1 MKLLSFLNDLG
12 IIPNKGKSYE
22 KNPSLNQ
29 GQEYMDFNK
38 MYNREIA
45 PKLNAFQSTGMQ
57 GVQTIVESMHGASS
71 AQKNNSKTPQSSG
84 SKLENEFNKTLVEY
98 NSTYKLLME
107 SILNKKRANKDIQKY
122 FGKTVTTEQGDYY
135 YINNNGYSQKYSLEA
150 WDKKNSSCP
159 SDPVKIKSSLLNKIP
174 KGAIMN
180 PGQPCDMAGKN
191 IKDETNNKK
200 AWVDL
205 KGNKYMFNDETW
217 KNKGKSCNISP
228 VSISPDEFSSIKI
241 KGNMT
246 NASFCNELDIDDS
259 ILKKIMKLNKRL
271 VVLGEKIAKNLKNV
285 IIKDI
290 NNEKTIN
297 VEKKKLEKH
306 LSMLK
311 SDNENINNYTDRH
324 NTVIGQNENARL
336 YARSNF
342 LQLLVF
348 FIMAVVITVLSIK
361 AFFIGSSR
369 SMEILAIIMGILM
382 VYFLANYISEKY
394 I

>member
-1 MKLLSFLNDLG
+1 MKVLLFG
-12 IIPNKGKSYE
+12 
-22 KNPSLNQ
+22 
-29 GQEYMDFNK
+29 
-38 MYNREIA
+38 A
-45 PKLNAFQSTGMQ
+45 TGMAGSSIKHELLERSIEVV
-57 GVQTIVESMHGASS
+57 GVSR
-71 AQKNNSKTPQSSG
+71 SG
-84 SKLENEFNKTLVEY
+84 SDL
-98 NSTYKLLME
+98 
-107 SILNKKRANKDIQKY
+107 
-122 FGKTVTTEQGDYY
+122 
-135 YINNNGYSQKYSLEA
+135 
-150 WDKKNSSCP
+150 SC
-159 SDPVKIKSSLLNKIP
+159 D
-174 KGAIMN
+174 
-180 PGQPCDMAGKN
+180 
-191 IKDETNNKK
+191 IKDENQIASVLCSDQFDAVINAAAQININRCDQDPLESWKVNAK
-200 AWVDL
+200 A
-205 KGNKYMFNDETW
+205 
-217 KNKGKSCNISP
+217 
-228 VSISPDEFSSIKI
+228 VSIIA
-241 KGNMT
+241 N
-246 NASFCNELDIDDS
+246 FCNELDIDDS

-297 VEKKKLEKH
+297 IEKKKLEKH

>member
-1 MKLLSFLNDLG
+1 
-12 IIPNKGKSYE
+12 
-22 KNPSLNQ
+22 
-29 GQEYMDFNK
+29 
-38 MYNREIA
+38 
-45 PKLNAFQSTGMQ
+45 
-57 GVQTIVESMHGASS
+57 
-71 AQKNNSKTPQSSG
+71 
-84 SKLENEFNKTLVEY
+84 
-98 NSTYKLLME
+98 
-107 SILNKKRANKDIQKY
+107 
-122 FGKTVTTEQGDYY
+122 
-135 YINNNGYSQKYSLEA
+135 
-150 WDKKNSSCP
+150 
-159 SDPVKIKSSLLNKIP
+159 
-174 KGAIMN
+174 
-180 PGQPCDMAGKN
+180 
-191 IKDETNNKK
+191 
-200 AWVDL
+200 
-205 KGNKYMFNDETW
+205 
-217 KNKGKSCNISP
+217 
-228 VSISPDEFSSIKI
+228 
-241 KGNMT
+241 MT

-259 ILKKIMKLNKRL
+259 VLKKIMKLNKRL

>member
-1 MKLLSFLNDLG
+1 
-12 IIPNKGKSYE
+12 
-22 KNPSLNQ
+22 
-29 GQEYMDFNK
+29 
-38 MYNREIA
+38 
-45 PKLNAFQSTGMQ
+45 
-57 GVQTIVESMHGASS
+57 
-71 AQKNNSKTPQSSG
+71 
-84 SKLENEFNKTLVEY
+84 
-98 NSTYKLLME
+98 
-107 SILNKKRANKDIQKY
+107 
-122 FGKTVTTEQGDYY
+122 
-135 YINNNGYSQKYSLEA
+135 
-150 WDKKNSSCP
+150 
-159 SDPVKIKSSLLNKIP
+159 
-174 KGAIMN
+174 MN

-205 KGNKYMFNDETW
+205 KGNKYMYNDETW

-259 ILKKIMKLNKRL
+259 VLKKIMKLNKRL

>member
-1 MKLLSFLNDLG
+1 
-12 IIPNKGKSYE
+12 
-22 KNPSLNQ
+22 
-29 GQEYMDFNK
+29 
-38 MYNREIA
+38 
-45 PKLNAFQSTGMQ
+45 
-57 GVQTIVESMHGASS
+57 
-71 AQKNNSKTPQSSG
+71 
-84 SKLENEFNKTLVEY
+84 
-98 NSTYKLLME
+98 
-107 SILNKKRANKDIQKY
+107 
-122 FGKTVTTEQGDYY
+122 
-135 YINNNGYSQKYSLEA
+135 
-150 WDKKNSSCP
+150 
-159 SDPVKIKSSLLNKIP
+159 
-174 KGAIMN
+174 
-180 PGQPCDMAGKN
+180 MAGKN

-246 NASFCNELDIDDS
+246 NASFCNELDIDDT

-324 NTVIGQNENARL
+324 NTVIGQNKNARL

-348 FIMAVVITVLSIK
+348 FIMAAVITVLSIK

>member
-1 MKLLSFLNDLG
+1 MK
-12 IIPNKGKSYE
+12 

-297 VEKKKLEKH
+297 IEKKKIRKTSINVEK
-306 LSMLK
+306 
-311 SDNENINNYTDRH
+311 
-324 NTVIGQNENARL
+324 
-336 YARSNF
+336 
-342 LQLLVF
+342 
-348 FIMAVVITVLSIK
+348 
-361 AFFIGSSR
+361 
-369 SMEILAIIMGILM
+369 
-382 VYFLANYISEKY
+382 
-394 I
+394 